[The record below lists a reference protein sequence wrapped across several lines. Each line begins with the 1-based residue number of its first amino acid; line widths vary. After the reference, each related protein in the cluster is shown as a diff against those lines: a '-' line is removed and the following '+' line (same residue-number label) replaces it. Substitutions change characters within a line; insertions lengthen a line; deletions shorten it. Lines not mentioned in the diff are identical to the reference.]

1 MAESSAAGRAR
12 RLLAL
17 LPFLSEQRLVPLSEL
32 AAAVGT
38 DEATVAED
46 LTVLSLCGGD
56 ERDPGQLIGVY
67 VEGDTA
73 EVFADLPALGRPVR
87 LTPAEARA
95 LTAALESI
103 GVDPRS
109 ALLARL
115 ARYAERG
122 VDPEAVA
129 RTVRAAF
136 AQDGQ
141 ASVIAALDVA
151 SQRGVVAVIRYA
163 SAHSGLES
171 VRRVH
176 PLALHLWR
184 DGWYLV
190 ADCESAGEQRTFR
203 VDRITSVSL
212 TREPFERPDGT
223 ETVVSP
229 LPEFDALPRATVIFD
244 ADEPDLNDRDWPG
257 ATFERG
263 EDGVVTASVPYAGSA
278 WLARK
283 VAARLGTARIVEP
296 QDLRAAVVREA
307 QRMLDEADGVTGA
320 VGGR

>member
-1 MAESSAAGRAR
+1 MAESSAAARAR

-17 LPFLSEQRLVPLSEL
+17 LPFLNEQRLVPLAEL
-32 AAAVGT
+32 AAAVGS

-73 EVFADLPALGRPVR
+73 EVFADLPAMGRPVR

-95 LTAALESI
+95 LTTALESI

-109 ALLARL
+109 PLLERL
-115 ARYAERG
+115 AQHAERG
-122 VDPEAVA
+122 VDPDVVA

-151 SQRGVVAVIRYA
+151 SQLGVVAVIRYA
-163 SAHSGLES
+163 SAHSGQES
-171 VRRVH
+171 LRRVH
-176 PLALHLWR
+176 PLALHRWR
-184 DGWYLV
+184 DSWYLV

-203 VDRITSVSL
+203 VDRITGVSM
-212 TREPFERPDGT
+212 THDVFERPDGT
-223 ETVVSP
+223 VPDTSP
-229 LPEFDALPRATVIFD
+229 LPEFDTLPRAVVLFD
-244 ADEPDLNDRDWPG
+244 EDGPDLNDRDWPG
-257 ATFERG
+257 TLFERLP
-263 EDGVVTASVPYAGSA
+263 DGTVSASVPYAGDA

-283 VAARLGTARIVEP
+283 VAARLGAARIVEP
-296 QDLRAAVVREA
+296 RSLRAAVVREA
-307 QRMLDEADGVTGA
+307 QRMLADSSGA
-320 VGGR
+320 GSRD

>member
-17 LPFLSEQRLVPLSEL
+17 LPFLNERRLVPLSEL

-73 EVFADLPALGRPVR
+73 EVFADLPAMGRPVR
-87 LTPAEARA
+87 LTPSEARA
-95 LTAALESI
+95 LTTALESI

-109 ALLARL
+109 ALLERL
-115 ARYAERG
+115 ARHAERG
-122 VDPEAVA
+122 VDPEALA

-151 SQRGVVAVIRYA
+151 SQRGLVASIRYA
-163 SAHSGLES
+163 SAHSGQET

-176 PLALHLWR
+176 PLALHRVR
-184 DGWYLV
+184 DSWYLV

-203 VDRITSVSL
+203 VDRITGVSL
-212 TREPFERPDGT
+212 THDVFERPDGT
-223 ETVVSP
+223 IPDTSP
-229 LPEFDALPRATVIFD
+229 LPEFDTLPRAVVLFAED
-244 ADEPDLNDRDWPG
+244 GPDLNDRDWPG
-257 ATFERG
+257 TVFERLP
-263 EDGVVTASVPYAGSA
+263 DGTVSASVPYAGST

-283 VAARLGTARIVEP
+283 VAARLGAARIVEP
-296 QDLRAAVVREA
+296 EALRGAVKREA
-307 QRMLDEADGVTGA
+307 ERMLDQSSGA
-320 VGGR
+320 GSGG